1 MLQRIIG
8 FILGGLTIWV
18 LLNIT
23 NALSG
28 DTQPKY
34 LLSIVVGLLVVV
46 LWPWVMGI
54 ILVRRAKQR
63 RSDEIDREVQEQLA
77 KQNRGS

>member
-18 LLNIT
+18 LLNVT

>member
-18 LLNIT
+18 LLNVT

-34 LLSIVVGLLVVV
+34 LLSIVIGLLVVV

>member
-1 MLQRIIG
+1 
-8 FILGGLTIWV
+8 
-18 LLNIT
+18 
-23 NALSG
+23 
-28 DTQPKY
+28 
-34 LLSIVVGLLVVV
+34 
-46 LWPWVMGI
+46 MGI